1 MNRRIRPERKI
12 GEGARILIPKREG
25 EKMMKRR
32 TKAAPAYRGARAYIN
47 LLMLTFIAI
56 AVVALTGAC
65 SGSSGETDKQDKK
78 GKNKDKG
85 GAGTAFSGGTFEASG
100 VAHVPGTDGVLFVDD
115 SRPGEVFWMK
125 IDQAGQQVGEI
136 KPIPLGVTVE
146 NPEGITSDGSYFY
159 VIGSQANPKNG
170 ERNSI
175 ARFAFDPNTQ
185 TASAAGVI
193 GNLRELLL
201 SRVADLKGAGEMKG
215 NQGGLNIEGIAWDPD
230 QKRLLLGL
238 RSPIVN
244 GQAMVVP
251 VSTGAAFS
259 ANEMK
264 FDEAKPMML
273 ALGGS
278 GIRDI
283 QYDSRLKS
291 FLVISGA
298 PENVDKGEFIL
309 WQWDGKSQP
318 VQKSVLDQK
327 VKPEGI
333 TAVSVGGNNFIYI
346 VCDASRY
353 LKLDYANV
361 E

>member
-1 MNRRIRPERKI
+1 
-12 GEGARILIPKREG
+12 
-25 EKMMKRR
+25 MKRR
-32 TKAAPAYRGARAYIN
+32 TKAAHAYRGGRAYIN
-47 LLMLTFIAI
+47 LLLLIFIAT
-56 AVVALTGAC
+56 VTVALTGAC
-65 SGSSGETDKQDKK
+65 SGSNGATDKADKK
-78 GKNKDKG
+78 GKNKEKA
-85 GAGTAFSGGTFEASG
+85 GAGTPFNGGTFEASG

-125 IDQAGQQVGEI
+125 IDEAGQQVGEI
-136 KPIPLGVTVE
+136 KPVRLGAVVE

-159 VIGSQANPKNG
+159 IIGSQANPKSG
-170 ERNSI
+170 ERNAI
-175 ARFAFDPNTQ
+175 ARFAFDPAAQ
-185 TASAAGVI
+185 TASPAGVV
-193 GNLRELLL
+193 GNLRDLLL

-215 NQGGLNIEGIAWDPD
+215 NQGGLNIEGIAWDPE

-238 RSPIVN
+238 RSPIIN

-251 VSTGAAFS
+251 VGLNDPAGAFS
-259 ANEMK
+259 ADNLK
-264 FDEAKPMML
+264 FDAAKPMML

-278 GIRDI
+278 GVRDI
-283 QYDSRLKS
+283 QYDNRLKS

-298 PENVDKGEFIL
+298 PENVEKGEFIL
-309 WQWDGKSQP
+309 WQWDGRSQP

-333 TAVSVGGNNFIYI
+333 TAVNVGGSSFIYI

-353 LKLDYANV
+353 LKLDYTNM

>member
-1 MNRRIRPERKI
+1 
-12 GEGARILIPKREG
+12 
-25 EKMMKRR
+25 MMKRA
-32 TKAAPAYRGARAYIN
+32 TEAAPAYRRGRAYIN
-47 LLMLTFIAI
+47 VLLLTFIAT
-56 AVVALTGAC
+56 AVVALTCAC
-65 SGSSGETDKQDKK
+65 SGSNSASDKPDKK
-78 GKNKDKG
+78 AKNKDKM
-85 GAGTAFSGGTFEASG
+85 GTPFTGGTFEASG
-100 VAHVPGTDGVLFVDD
+100 VASVPGTDGVLFVDD

-125 IDQAGQQVGEI
+125 VDAEGQQVGEI
-136 KPIPLGVTVE
+136 KPVSLGAVVE
-146 NPEGITSDGSYFY
+146 NPEGITSDGTYFY
-159 VIGSQANPKNG
+159 VVGSQSVPKNR
-170 ERNSI
+170 ERNAI
-175 ARFAFDPNTQ
+175 LRFAFDPNTQ
-185 TASAAGVI
+185 SASPAGVI
-193 GNLRELLL
+193 GNLRDLLL
-201 SRVADLKGAGEMKG
+201 SKVPDLKGAGEMKG
-215 NQGGLNIEGIAWDPD
+215 TEGGLNIEGIAWDPE
-230 QKRLLLGL
+230 QRRLLLGL
-238 RSPIVN
+238 RSPIIN

-259 ANEMK
+259 AADLR

-291 FLVISGA
+291 FLLISGA
-298 PENVDKGEFIL
+298 PENVEKGEFIL

-333 TAVSVGGNNFIYI
+333 TAVNIGGNSFIYI

-353 LKLDYANV
+353 LKLDYANM

>member
-1 MNRRIRPERKI
+1 
-12 GEGARILIPKREG
+12 
-25 EKMMKRR
+25 MKRR
-32 TKAAPAYRGARAYIN
+32 INN
-47 LLMLTFIAI
+47 LLLLTFIAI
-56 AVVALTGAC
+56 AGVTLTCAC
-65 SGSSGETDKQDKK
+65 SGSNGATDKQDKK

-85 GAGTAFSGGTFEASG
+85 GAGTAFTGGTFEASG

-125 IDQAGQQVGEI
+125 IDEAGQQVGEI
-136 KPIPLGVTVE
+136 KPIRLGTMVE

-159 VIGSQANPKNG
+159 IVGSQANPKNG
-170 ERNSI
+170 ERNAI
-175 ARFAFDPNTQ
+175 ARFAFDHNTQ
-185 TASAAGVI
+185 TASPAGVI

-201 SRVADLKGAGEMKG
+201 SRVPDLKGAGEMKG

-238 RSPIVN
+238 RSPIIN

-251 VSTGAAFS
+251 LKPADPGGAFS
-259 ANEMK
+259 ADNLRFE
-264 FDEAKPMML
+264 EAKPMML

-278 GIRDI
+278 GVRDI

-298 PENVDKGEFIL
+298 PENVEKGEFIL

-333 TAVSVGGNNFIYI
+333 TAVNVGGQNFIYI

-353 LKLDYANV
+353 LKLDYANL

>member
-1 MNRRIRPERKI
+1 
-12 GEGARILIPKREG
+12 
-25 EKMMKRR
+25 MKRR
-32 TKAAPAYRGARAYIN
+32 TKAARANTAGRAYIN
-47 LLMLTFIAI
+47 LLLLTFIAI
-56 AVVALTGAC
+56 AGVTLTCAC
-65 SGSSGETDKQDKK
+65 SGSNGSTDKQDKK
-78 GKNKDKG
+78 GKNKEKA
-85 GAGTAFSGGTFEASG
+85 GAGTPFSGGTFEASG

-115 SRPGEVFWMK
+115 SRPSEVFWMK
-125 IDQAGQQVGEI
+125 IDGAGQQGGDI
-136 KPIPLGVTVE
+136 KPVRLGAIVE

-159 VIGSQANPKNG
+159 IVGSQANPKNG
-170 ERNSI
+170 ERNAI
-175 ARFAFDPNTQ
+175 ARFAFDPNAQ
-185 TASAAGVI
+185 TASPAGVI
-193 GNLRELLL
+193 GNLRDLLL
-201 SRVADLKGAGEMKG
+201 SRVPDLKGAGEMKG

-230 QKRLLLGL
+230 GKRLLLGL
-238 RSPIVN
+238 RSPIPN

-251 VSTGAAFS
+251 VKMGDPGGAFS
-259 ANEMK
+259 ADNMRFE
-264 FDEAKPMML
+264 EAKPMLL

-278 GIRDI
+278 GVRDI
-283 QYDSRLKS
+283 QYDNRLKS

-298 PENVDKGEFIL
+298 PENVEKGDFIL

-333 TAVSVGGNNFIYI
+333 TAASVGGQSFIYI